1 MKSIYLN
8 WIKIISEIKKSSH
21 YLLMVMIVFQFF
33 NFCLRGV
40 HSLFKYLVNKL
51 NVPIPQKIIKYPQP
65 EEEEDIIGI

>member
-1 MKSIYLN
+1 
-8 WIKIISEIKKSSH
+8 
-21 YLLMVMIVFQFF
+21 MVMIVFQFF